1 MTQNRKISRSNY
13 WAPILARES
22 SIILAIAWYIGI
34 ELLRTK
40 QLPQYINHTGINRV
54 PCLSADIQQ
63 QAAGVYTNL
72 FRKDDIVNKFYVAD
86 TGHSHLDGK
95 AGVITSSDPVKRCF
109 ATRIGSTHQMRCS
122 DFIDIH
128 LSPANMEPYKWVYT
142 QTHVPCPSAE
152 TCTIRLRNHF
162 FNPNSAL
169 PCVTFHADVFRE
181 IGGITA
187 SPHTGGQAQR
197 DRLVEL
203 IKTKE
208 LVKHAEA
215 EKIQS
220 QQAEFEGGLSKL
232 YATHP
237 PVEIRPRRKLQ
248 ETCGHQNVSNS
259 KQQISPIALQV
270 KSVWRAKIEHIVSRG
285 NEFEGVDGDDNDV
298 YEHMFTYPFRTVDNS
313 LHHSCFGLLEFS
325 HCMGA
330 EGLSDAA
337 YGKNNVASSIIIDGN
352 SVSSVT
358 PGREMDD
365 NIMNFCLSW

>member
-122 DFIDIH
+122 DFTDIH
-128 LSPANMEPYKWVYT
+128 LSPANMEPYKRVYT

-152 TCTIRLRNHF
+152 TCTSRLRNHF

-169 PCVTFHADVFRE
+169 LCVTFHADVFRE
-181 IGGITA
+181 IGGMTA
-187 SPHTGGQAQR
+187 SPHTG
-197 DRLVEL
+197 
-203 IKTKE
+203 
-208 LVKHAEA
+208 
-215 EKIQS
+215 
-220 QQAEFEGGLSKL
+220 
-232 YATHP
+232 
-237 PVEIRPRRKLQ
+237 
-248 ETCGHQNVSNS
+248 
-259 KQQISPIALQV
+259 
-270 KSVWRAKIEHIVSRG
+270 
-285 NEFEGVDGDDNDV
+285 
-298 YEHMFTYPFRTVDNS
+298 
-313 LHHSCFGLLEFS
+313 
-325 HCMGA
+325 
-330 EGLSDAA
+330 
-337 YGKNNVASSIIIDGN
+337 
-352 SVSSVT
+352 
-358 PGREMDD
+358 
-365 NIMNFCLSW
+365 